1 MRSARWL
8 DHLPPWLAWGSIV
21 STGAYAPGELWVMAL
36 PLLAAAWVEWRHGS
50 LARWRHA
57 LEIAALA
64 GFLLLILLRRGLLP
78 TVVTTLFLLCA
89 VRLCLPRGLPQ
100 RRQLLLMGFLVFLTT
115 AVSTSELDFLLWSV
129 VWVAGSSIVLMQLTW
144 EKSALLR
151 QGPLQPPPYRLALAW
166 TAAVLVMAAGFFVIL
181 PRLHLGLRRIPVGIQ
196 AMGGLQ
202 AGLSDVVALNI
213 PGPVLGNRE
222 VALRVLPA
230 GSLTR
235 EQRNSYAG
243 FLGLL
248 RGFTLEQL
256 EGQRWEVS
264 PITPRRRRVQWAEP
278 ASNSRPVTADFFVE
292 PGLMGTIPMPYGQA
306 DLDPAM
312 GDSLRFGQGGSLRW
326 VFPVRRAT
334 AVRIAL
340 APSELEPEPPPRGQR
355 LALLTATGTGTD
367 CARNFSFREAPG
379 DLPARDLAERLTAR
393 LRSGFSYTLD
403 NPSGGAPNPLEDF
416 LERSRSGHCEYF
428 ASALALMLRHR
439 GVPAR
444 VANGYRLGPWIEEGG
459 YFLVT
464 QSEAHSWVEYY
475 DPASAGWRVA
485 DPTPS
490 APGSLFDSG
499 TFLARLARWSDTVRF
514 RWDRDVV
521 RFSDQDQLAGAAW
534 AMDRLGS
541 LASWRPGRPAR
552 VLGILGLLGALG
564 WFGRGHGRR
573 WLALAGARKAG
584 PGRIRELRPL
594 VRKAGLILPPLPQET
609 ARAWLGRM
617 ASLRPQR
624 AAQLASLAREAD
636 AAIYGRKPGAALKA
650 MAREEARHW

>member
-1 MRSARWL
+1 
-8 DHLPPWLAWGSIV
+8 
-21 STGAYAPGELWVMAL
+21 
-36 PLLAAAWVEWRHGS
+36 
-50 LARWRHA
+50 
-57 LEIAALA
+57 
-64 GFLLLILLRRGLLP
+64 
-78 TVVTTLFLLCA
+78 
-89 VRLCLPRGLPQ
+89 
-100 RRQLLLMGFLVFLTT
+100 
-115 AVSTSELDFLLWSV
+115 
-129 VWVAGSSIVLMQLTW
+129 
-144 EKSALLR
+144 
-151 QGPLQPPPYRLALAW
+151 
-166 TAAVLVMAAGFFVIL
+166 
-181 PRLHLGLRRIPVGIQ
+181 
-196 AMGGLQ
+196 
-202 AGLSDVVALNI
+202 
-213 PGPVLGNRE
+213 
-222 VALRVLPA
+222 
-230 GSLTR
+230 
-235 EQRNSYAG
+235 
-243 FLGLL
+243 
-248 RGFTLEQL
+248 
-256 EGQRWEVS
+256 
-264 PITPRRRRVQWAEP
+264 
-278 ASNSRPVTADFFVE
+278 
-292 PGLMGTIPMPYGQA
+292 
-306 DLDPAM
+306 
-312 GDSLRFGQGGSLRW
+312 
-326 VFPVRRAT
+326 
-334 AVRIAL
+334 
-340 APSELEPEPPPRGQR
+340 
-355 LALLTATGTGTD
+355 
-367 CARNFSFREAPG
+367 
-379 DLPARDLAERLTAR
+379 
-393 LRSGFSYTLD
+393 
-403 NPSGGAPNPLEDF
+403 
-416 LERSRSGHCEYF
+416 
-428 ASALALMLRHR
+428 MLRHR